1 MAADRSKSPDELQ
14 KHMAAT
20 YFTLRMGIILLAATL
35 PLILWFGGMA
45 LGLSLKASMSD
56 YYWSPMRNVF
66 VGILW
71 AAGAFLYLYKG
82 FSKPENYALNL
93 AGIFVICVAM
103 LPTAAPIPPG
113 AVLPRAELLTAH
125 GASAVLFFAA
135 IAYVCIFCASDTLPL
150 MKDEAL
156 AKKYSATYKVLGILM
171 VTAPASAYLLTLLAQ
186 STAESK
192 SYVFFIE
199 FVGVWIF
206 AAYWLLKSRELSQT
220 DAERLVV
227 EREAR
232 ADSTGKVLHAA
243 PPELAAGERGPGV
256 RHVTV

>member
-1 MAADRSKSPDELQ
+1 MADKSRSPDQLQ

-20 YFTLRMGIILLAATL
+20 YFTLRMGIIIIAATL
-35 PLILWFGGMA
+35 PLILCFGGMA

-93 AGIFVICVAM
+93 AGILVVCVAM
-103 LPTAAPIPPG
+103 IPTAAPIPPG
-113 AVLPRAELLTAH
+113 AALPPADPFTAH
-125 GASAVLFFAA
+125 GVSAVLFFVA
-135 IAYVCIFCASDTLPL
+135 IAYVCIFRASDTLSL
-150 MKDEAL
+150 MKDQAL
-156 AKKYSATYKVLGILM
+156 ARRYRATYKVLGIGM
-171 VTAPASAYLLTLLAQ
+171 VTAPASAYLLMLLAQ
-186 STAESK
+186 STAEANP
-192 SYVFFIE
+192 YVFFIE

-206 AAYWLLKSRELSQT
+206 AAYWLLKSRELAHT

-227 EREAR
+227 ERAAV

-243 PPELAAGERGPGV
+243 SPEQAMGERGHGA
-256 RHVTV
+256 RHVTA